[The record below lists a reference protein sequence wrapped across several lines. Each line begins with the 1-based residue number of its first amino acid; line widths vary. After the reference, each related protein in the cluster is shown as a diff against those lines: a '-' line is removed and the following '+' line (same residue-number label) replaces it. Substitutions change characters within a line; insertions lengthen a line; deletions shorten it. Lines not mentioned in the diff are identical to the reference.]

1 MSPAEAALLGLLQG
15 LTEFLPVSSS
25 GHLVL
30 GQTLLGVRLP
40 GVGFEVA
47 MHVATLVAVL
57 FVYRRRAGRLFT
69 GLFTGRR
76 EAREYVALLL
86 LASLPAGAAGLLA
99 RPFFEG
105 VFERPT
111 LVAALL
117 LLSGGFA
124 WVIDR
129 VARQQMALCAVAEP
143 GSGDGPRGQPS
154 VLGALAVGGA
164 QALAILPGISRSGS
178 TVAAGA
184 ATGVDVVSMAEFS
197 FLLSVPAI
205 AGAALLQL
213 LGSASE
219 AESIGGVP
227 IAIGFVTAAVSGV
240 LAIRVFL
247 RLLRSR
253 HFRWFAYYCW
263 LVGGG
268 YLVAAGLVPG
278 LR

>member
-30 GQTLLGVRLP
+30 GQTLLGIRLP

-99 RPFFEG
+99 RSFFEG
-105 VFERPT
+105 AFERPT

-129 VARQQMALCAVAEP
+129 VARQQMALGAEP
-143 GSGDGPRGQPS
+143 GGAGAPRGQPS

-184 ATGVDVVSMAEFS
+184 ATGVDVVRMAEFS

-213 LGSASE
+213 LGSVGE
-219 AESIGGVP
+219 AESVGGVP
-227 IAIGFVTAAVSGV
+227 VAIGFVTAAVSGV

-268 YLVAAGLVPG
+268 YLFAAGLVPG